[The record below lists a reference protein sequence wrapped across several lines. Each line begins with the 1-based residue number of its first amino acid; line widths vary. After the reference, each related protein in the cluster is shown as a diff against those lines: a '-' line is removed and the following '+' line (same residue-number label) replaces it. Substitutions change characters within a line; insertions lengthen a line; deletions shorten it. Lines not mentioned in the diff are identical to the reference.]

1 MRLVIFLLAV
11 ANLLFFAWT
20 RGVFG
25 EGAQGNPR
33 AGEPL
38 RAEQI
43 RLLSNDRPPQES
55 AEKEKEK
62 PPPEPAKAATDTPV
76 ENDRCVVL
84 SDVPQAE
91 ADALE
96 RRFAEALPSFA
107 LTRTAMPGNSSFWI
121 NISPFKTRRE
131 AESKVEELKK
141 LGIKDYFI
149 MQEGNA
155 DSFAVSLGLYSSR
168 DAADTALAALKDKG
182 ARSARLTERPRKSSL
197 AKIELRGP
205 EAKADEMRVALGNM
219 ASKIKTIACNG
230 AGR

>member
-1 MRLVIFLLAV
+1 
-11 ANLLFFAWT
+11 
-20 RGVFG
+20 
-25 EGAQGNPR
+25 
-33 AGEPL
+33 
-38 RAEQI
+38 
-43 RLLSNDRPPQES
+43 
-55 AEKEKEK
+55 
-62 PPPEPAKAATDTPV
+62 
-76 ENDRCVVL
+76 
-84 SDVPQAE
+84 
-91 ADALE
+91 
-96 RRFAEALPSFA
+96 
-107 LTRTAMPGNSSFWI
+107 MPGNSSFWI